1 VTDLPPTPEADQ
13 DPGVGA
19 GQYAGQYAGQDAGQ
33 DAGILVRKYGGSS
46 LATVDRLKAVA
57 ADLRKARDRGH
68 RLVVV
73 VSAMG
78 DTTDDLHAL
87 ARQVSSEPPR
97 RELDMLLSVG
107 ERITASL
114 LAMALANEGCPA
126 ISLTGSQC
134 GIITDTS
141 HSDARILEVRGDRV
155 REALSRG
162 LAVVV
167 AGFQGVSLA
176 KEITTLGRGGSD
188 TTAVALAAALGA
200 VRCEILKDVDGVMTA
215 DPSHVPDA
223 RLLTYLTWEE
233 MEKIAASG
241 CGVVHLRAVE
251 YAARHQV
258 TLVVRSSFHD
268 RPGTVIG
275 APAHATPGTLP
286 PAGTGV
292 AATLPPAPPAP
303 TAPSPS
309 EPQSRYRPLAMTVN
323 AASARLRLITPDAEM
338 SRAWRTELLERLDPA
353 RTIAEWLD
361 VSDGF
366 RWEIVAPLAAFG
378 DLPQRLR
385 ALDVD
390 GRGTVEWQSD
400 LSCISLAG
408 GRPDSWLQVHRHLD
422 TLRGEAGDRPWR
434 LRADGSTLRILLD
447 GAEPGDLP
455 ARLHRILLPD

>member
-1 VTDLPPTPEADQ
+1 MTDLSPTPGSAT
-13 DPGVGA
+13 PA
-19 GQYAGQYAGQDAGQ
+19 
-33 DAGILVRKYGGSS
+33 AGILVRKYGGSS
-46 LATVDRLKAVA
+46 LATVERLKEVA
-57 ADLRKARDRGH
+57 RDLRRARDRGH
-68 RLVVV
+68 ALVVV

-78 DTTDDLHAL
+78 DTTDDLLAL
-87 ARQVSSEPPR
+87 AQQASSEPPR

-114 LAMALANEGCPA
+114 LAMALAGEGVPA

-155 REALSRG
+155 REAIARG
-162 LAVVV
+162 QAVVV

-215 DPSHVPDA
+215 DPARVPDA
-223 RLLTYLTWEE
+223 RLLERLTWEE

-251 YAARHQV
+251 YAARHGV

-275 APAHATPGTLP
+275 APLGDDTDASH
-286 PAGTGV
+286 
-292 AATLPPAPPAP
+292 AATAPAAAGGGSPAA
-303 TAPSPS
+303 TSAP
-309 EPQSRYRPLAMTVN
+309 EPQSHYRPLAMTISPSV
-323 AASARLRLITPDAEM
+323 ARLRLITSDADLT
-338 SRAWRTELLERLDPA
+338 RAWRALLLERLDPA

-361 VSDGF
+361 VNDGF
-366 RWEIVAPLAAFG
+366 RWEIVAPASALAE
-378 DLPQRLR
+378 LPPKLR
-385 ALDVD
+385 ELDANGV
-390 GRGTVEWQSD
+390 GTIDWQAD

-422 TLRGEAGDRPWR
+422 ALRDLTDGRPWR

-455 ARLHRILLPD
+455 ARLHRALLPA

>member
-1 VTDLPPTPEADQ
+1 MSDRVPTPIAGTAD
-13 DPGVGA
+13 VGIP
-19 GQYAGQYAGQDAGQ
+19 

-46 LATVDRLKAVA
+46 LATVERLKEVA
-57 ADLRKARDRGH
+57 RDLRRARDRGH

-78 DTTDDLHAL
+78 DTTDDLLQL
-87 ARQVSSEPPR
+87 ARQASLEPPR

-114 LAMALANEGCPA
+114 LAMALAGEGCPA

-155 REALSRG
+155 REALGRG
-162 LAVVV
+162 QAVVV

-215 DPSHVPDA
+215 DPSRVPDA
-223 RLLTYLTWEE
+223 RLIERLTWDE

-251 YAARHQV
+251 YAARHGV
-258 TLVVRSSFHD
+258 EIVVRSSFHE

-275 APAHATPGTLP
+275 APAADADRQADVTP
-286 PAGTGV
+286 PA
-292 AATLPPAPPAP
+292 AAGNQSAPAGAACGLD
-303 TAPSPS
+303 T
-309 EPQSRYRPLAMTVN
+309 QGRYRPLAMTIN
-323 AASARLRLITPDAEM
+323 AAVARLRLVTTDTLLAA
-338 SRAWRTELLERLDPA
+338 AWRALLLERLDPA

-361 VSDGF
+361 VSDSF
-366 RWEIVAPLAAFG
+366 RWEIVAPAAALG
-378 DLPQRLR
+378 DLAVRLR
-385 ALDVD
+385 ETDA
-390 GRGTVEWQSD
+390 GGTGTVDWQQD
-400 LSCISLAG
+400 MSCISLAG

-422 TLRGEAGDRPWR
+422 GLRAREGGQAGADAGDRPWR

-447 GAEPGDLP
+447 GADPGDLP
-455 ARLHRILLPD
+455 ARLHQALLPG

>member
-1 VTDLPPTPEADQ
+1 MTEPSPTPAAGPAD
-13 DPGVGA
+13 GA
-19 GQYAGQYAGQDAGQ
+19 PHAGAP

-46 LATVDRLKAVA
+46 LATVERLKEVA
-57 ADLRKARDRGH
+57 ADLRRARDRGH

-78 DTTDDLHAL
+78 DTTDDLLVL
-87 ARQVSSEPPR
+87 ARQANLEPPR

-114 LAMALANEGCPA
+114 LAMALAGEGVPA
-126 ISLTGSQC
+126 LSLTGSQC

-155 REALSRG
+155 REALARG
-162 LAVVV
+162 QAVVV

-215 DPSHVPDA
+215 DPSRVPDA
-223 RLLTYLTWEE
+223 RLLERLTWEE

-251 YAARHQV
+251 YAARHGV

-275 APAHATPGTLP
+275 APAGDEPRATVASASAAAPAIP
-286 PAGTGV
+286 PAG
-292 AATLPPAPPAP
+292 APAV
-303 TAPSPS
+303 
-309 EPQSRYRPLAMTVN
+309 ELQSRYRPLAMTVTP
-323 AASARLRLITPDAEM
+323 SVARLRLITADQDLT
-338 SRAWRTELLERLDPA
+338 RAWRALLLERLDPA

-361 VSDGF
+361 VNDGF
-366 RWEIVAPLAAFG
+366 RWEVVAPAAALVE
-378 DLPQRLR
+378 LPRLLR
-385 ALDVD
+385 DVD
-390 GRGTVEWQSD
+390 VAGAGTVDWQAD

-422 TLRGEAGDRPWR
+422 ALRDLADGRPWR

-455 ARLHRILLPD
+455 ARLHRALLPD

>member
-1 VTDLPPTPEADQ
+1 MTDLSPTP
-13 DPGVGA
+13 GA
-19 GQYAGQYAGQDAGQ
+19 GIPASGIPA
-33 DAGILVRKYGGSS
+33 AGILVRKYGGSS
-46 LATVDRLKAVA
+46 LATVDRLKEVA
-57 ADLRKARDRGH
+57 RDLRRARDRGH
-68 RLVVV
+68 ALVIV

-78 DTTDDLHAL
+78 DTTDDLLAL
-87 ARQVSSEPPR
+87 AQQANVEPPR

-114 LAMALANEGCPA
+114 LAMALAGEGVPA
-126 ISLTGSQC
+126 LSLTGSQC

-155 REALSRG
+155 REALARG
-162 LAVVV
+162 QAVVV

-215 DPSHVPDA
+215 DPARVPDA
-223 RLLTYLTWEE
+223 RLLERLTWEE

-251 YAARHQV
+251 YAARHGV

-275 APAHATPGTLP
+275 APLDAVEAPAAARSDATPAADLP
-286 PAGTGV
+286 PAHGG
-292 AATLPPAPPAP
+292 
-303 TAPSPS
+303 
-309 EPQSRYRPLAMTVN
+309 EPQSRYRPLAMTIN
-323 AASARLRLITPDAEM
+323 ASVARLRLITTDHDLT
-338 SRAWRTELLERLDPA
+338 RAWRAVLLERLDPA

-366 RWEIVAPLAAFG
+366 RWEIVAPADALA
-378 DLPQRLR
+378 DLPPRLR
-385 ALDVD
+385 TLDAA
-390 GRGTVEWQSD
+390 GAGTVDWQAD

-422 TLRGEAGDRPWR
+422 ALRDLTDGRPWR

-455 ARLHRILLPD
+455 ARLHKALLPS

>member
-1 VTDLPPTPEADQ
+1 MTDPAPTP
-13 DPGVGA
+13 
-19 GQYAGQYAGQDAGQ
+19 

-46 LATVDRLKAVA
+46 LATVDRLKTV
-57 ADLRKARDRGH
+57 ARDLSRARDQGY

-78 DTTDDLHAL
+78 DSTDDLMAL
-87 ARQVSSEPPR
+87 AHQASREPPR

-114 LAMALANEGCPA
+114 LAMALADEGCPA
-126 ISLTGSQC
+126 LSLTGSQC

-162 LAVVV
+162 QTVVV
-167 AGFQGVSLA
+167 AGFQGVSSA

-215 DPSHVPDA
+215 DPSRVPDA
-223 RLLTYLTWEE
+223 RLLERLTWEE
-233 MEKIAASG
+233 MEKIAAAG

-251 YAARHQV
+251 YAAKHRV
-258 TLVVRSSFHD
+258 EIVVRSSFHD

-275 APAHATPGTLP
+275 AAGDGTPA
-286 PAGTGV
+286 V
-292 AATLPPAPPAP
+292 AAVSSVAAASNAPAPGIA
-303 TAPSPS
+303 AGA
-309 EPQSRYRPLAMTVN
+309 QSRYRPLAMNVS
-323 AASARLRLITPDAEM
+323 AAVARLRLVTADFQLADLW
-338 SRAWRTELLERLDPA
+338 RAVLVERLDPS
-353 RTIAEWLD
+353 RLIAEWLD
-361 VSDGF
+361 VSEGY
-366 RWEIVAPLAAFG
+366 RWEAWAPADAFG
-378 DLPQRLR
+378 DVAGRLEGL
-385 ALDVD
+385 AAGSGGAVD
-390 GRGTVEWQSD
+390 WQTG

-422 TLRGEAGDRPWR
+422 ALGAETGARPWR
-434 LRADGSTLRILLD
+434 LRADGATLRILLD
-447 GAEPGDLP
+447 GPEPGDLP
-455 ARLHRILLPD
+455 ARLHRALLPG

>member
-1 VTDLPPTPEADQ
+1 MTDLPPTP
-13 DPGVGA
+13 PT
-19 GQYAGQYAGQDAGQ
+19 GQDHGA
-33 DAGILVRKYGGSS
+33 DTDPNAGILVRKYGGSS
-46 LATVDRLKAVA
+46 LATVERLKAVA
-57 ADLRKARDRGH
+57 ADLRRARDRGH

-114 LAMALANEGCPA
+114 LAMALADEGCPA

-155 REALSRG
+155 REALARG

-215 DPSHVPDA
+215 DPSRVPEA
-223 RLLTYLTWEE
+223 RLLSHLTWEE

-275 APAHATPGTLP
+275 API
-286 PAGTGV
+286 PAGVAGV
-292 AATLPPAPPAP
+292 HALPLPP
-303 TAPSPS
+303 TAPAPV
-309 EPQSRYRPLAMTVN
+309 ETQSRYRPLAMTVS
-323 AASARLRLITPDAEM
+323 AAAARLRLITPDAQLA
-338 SRAWRTELLERLDPA
+338 RVWRTELLERLDPA

-366 RWEIVAPLAAFG
+366 RWEIVAPAAGFG
-378 DLPQRLR
+378 DLPDRLR
-385 ALDVD
+385 ALDAD
-390 GRGTVEWQSD
+390 GQGTVDWQSD

-422 TLRGEAGDRPWR
+422 ALRGEAGGRPWR